1 MSQLPALAS
10 SLRLGTTRQQSSS
23 LTQFAWPRIIL
34 APLAFSNE
42 AKSYVDLRSLYLAT
56 TGRTS
61 SSSSVGS
68 ASNDSS
74 RRKRVKAS
82 SWKPGLPWKFLRL
95 QSHRSECHLG
105 RLRSSVPSHS
115 TLATIVIVAD
125 EDEERLRISAARNN
139 VSHGE
144 PRHLPRPMPAADHL
158 RAHLVQLP

>member
-1 MSQLPALAS
+1 MTTFSRPAVTSSACQYAPDILDAYLLALAS
-10 SLRLGTTRQQSSS
+10 FLRLGTTRQQSSS

-34 APLAFSNE
+34 APPAFSNE

-82 SWKPGLPWKFLRL
+82 S
-95 QSHRSECHLG
+95 
-105 RLRSSVPSHS
+105 
-115 TLATIVIVAD
+115 
-125 EDEERLRISAARNN
+125 
-139 VSHGE
+139 
-144 PRHLPRPMPAADHL
+144 
-158 RAHLVQLP
+158 